1 MTERLA
7 IHGGTPVRTKIF
19 PHIGIAEGR
28 SLGIEEKE
36 ILSRVIDSG
45 NLNRLGGIQVVKQ
58 FEREFADLHSARYA
72 HAVTSGTAALHTAVA
87 ALDLEPAD
95 EIITTPITDM
105 GTVIAIL
112 MQQCIP
118 VFADV
123 DTETCNITAGTIAR
137 NITERTRAIIVVH
150 LFGAP
155 ADMDSIVALA
165 AKHNLKVI
173 EDAAQAYLAEFHG
186 RYTGT
191 IGDIGCFSLQQSKQ
205 ITTGDGG
212 ILITD
217 SEDLYRRAALFSDKA
232 WPRTKLGE
240 ERGHLFLGVNYRMN
254 ELSGAVA
261 LTQLSKLKDIV
272 ARRRESAEWLTDE
285 LRQMPQ
291 IRLLT
296 ILPDCRSSW
305 WMFCFYLNHEKLDVS
320 AHDFSAALSAEGIP
334 ARCGYIPMPIFD
346 YDAIRER
353 KTFGTSG
360 LPWSLPQARKNIT
373 YDRHNFPGAVHALS
387 EIICIGWSEG
397 ITHSDAED
405 VLTAIQKVA
414 AYYVR

>member
-1 MTERLA
+1 MTELLA
-7 IHGGTPVRTKIF
+7 IHGGSPVRTKVF

-45 NLNRLGGIQVVKQ
+45 NLNRLGGIQVVKL
-58 FEREFADLHSARYA
+58 FEREFADLHGIHYS
-72 HAVTSGTAALHTAVA
+72 HALTSGTAALHTAVA

-105 GTVIAIL
+105 GTIIAIL

-123 DTETCNITAGTIAR
+123 DPWTCNITAATIEQ
-137 NITERTRAIIVVH
+137 NITNRTRAIIVVH

-155 ADMDSIVALA
+155 ADMDSIMALA
-165 AKHNLKVI
+165 AKHNLWVI
-173 EDAAQAYLAEFHG
+173 EDTAQAYLAEY
-186 RYTGT
+186 RRKYTGT
-191 IGDIGCFSLQQSKQ
+191 FGDIGCFSLQQSKQ

-212 ILITD
+212 ILITHN
-217 SEDLYRRAALFSDKA
+217 EDLYRRAVLFSDKA
-232 WPRTKLGE
+232 WPRTRLGE

-261 LTQLSKLKDIV
+261 FAQLSKLKDIV
-272 ARRRESAEWLTDE
+272 ARRRESAEWLADE
-285 LRQMPQ
+285 LRTMSEIQ
-291 IRLLT
+291 LLT

-305 WMFCFYLNHEKLDVS
+305 WMFCFYLNHDKIEVS
-320 AHDFSAALSAEGIP
+320 ANDFCAALTAEGIP

-346 YDAIRER
+346 YDVIRER

-360 LPWSLPQARKNIT
+360 LPWTLPQARKNIV
-373 YDRHNFPGAVHALS
+373 YDRRDFPGTVHALS

-397 ITHSDAED
+397 ITRSDATD
-405 VLTAIQKVA
+405 VLTAIQKIV
-414 AYYVR
+414 AYYSR